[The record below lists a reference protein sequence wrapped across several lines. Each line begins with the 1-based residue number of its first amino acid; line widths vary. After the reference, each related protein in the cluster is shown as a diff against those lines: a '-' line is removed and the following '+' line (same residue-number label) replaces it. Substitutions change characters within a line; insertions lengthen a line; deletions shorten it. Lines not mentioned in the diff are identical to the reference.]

1 MNWRFYDRIGN
12 DTKKRFS
19 KKIETTIH
27 SGGKITLENT
37 NWTFCL
43 VNVLYIKTKEWHEV
57 LIGDQTSPPACV
69 LLIYDIFFF
78 NFQSLLMPPG
88 LPGTWDSWSYIVLK
102 INSKIW
108 LFEVSITI
116 LSLYKARQ
124 NIKLVYNV
132 RLNSPPDMY

>member
-1 MNWRFYDRIGN
+1 MEINWRFQVQVLWQNWYY

-69 LLIYDIFFF
+69 LLIYDIYFFQF
-78 NFQSLLMPPG
+78 SIIIDASRPSRDMGF
-88 LPGTWDSWSYIVLK
+88 LK
-102 INSKIW
+102 LHYAEIQFKNMAFWK
-108 LFEVSITI
+108 VSITI
-116 LSLYKARQ
+116 LSLYKAYWQ
-124 NIKLVYNV
+124 GKTSN
-132 RLNSPPDMY
+132 